1 MCFWWQWKQRYCM
14 SHTTASFVF
23 VFPAMWTCSRL
34 DTVLVDEDL
43 VDLGSSG
50 GFKLLSGLPCCQTL
64 PQITTTTLTPSLP
77 PPSRALESHQEQY
90 WRSKSCTH
98 AQYLLTE
105 KLRNTYWSGTLAP
118 TSLPLVSR
126 KKRTM
131 SGRVTQ
137 HCAAVIQQG
146 KGKAAKNF
154 KKTWETK
161 EKMMMMRMMKRMMR
175 RMGRRSFDVLCH
187 FSSTK
192 PQALSTGHWWQPPA
206 IAFYL
211 SH

>member
-23 VFPAMWTCSRL
+23 VFPAMWTCSML

-64 PQITTTTLTPSLP
+64 PQITTTTTLTPSLP
-77 PPSRALESHQEQY
+77 LPSRALESHQEQY

-98 AQYLLTE
+98 TQYLLTE

-118 TSLPLVSR
+118 TILPLVSR

-137 HCAAVIQQG
+137 QSTLCNSYPTG
-146 KGKAAKNF
+146 KGKGDEENTEF
-154 KKTWETK
+154 
-161 EKMMMMRMMKRMMR
+161 
-175 RMGRRSFDVLCH
+175 
-187 FSSTK
+187 
-192 PQALSTGHWWQPPA
+192 
-206 IAFYL
+206 
-211 SH
+211 